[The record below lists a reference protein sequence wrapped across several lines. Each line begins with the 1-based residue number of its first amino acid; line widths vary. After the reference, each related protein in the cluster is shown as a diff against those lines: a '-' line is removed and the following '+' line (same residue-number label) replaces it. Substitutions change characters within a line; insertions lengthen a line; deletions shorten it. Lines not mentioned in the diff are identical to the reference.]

1 MYALVDGNSFYASC
15 EQIFRPDLTDKP
27 VVVLSNND
35 GCIVA
40 RNAQAKALGI
50 PDLVP
55 YFQQKDV
62 LHKHGVHVFS
72 SNYEL
77 YGDISRR
84 MMDILGSMVGD
95 IEIYS
100 IDEAFLRLLSTTK
113 DYTAF
118 GHILKDRVARDLGMP
133 VCAGIAPTK
142 TLAKLANRAA
152 KKIPALKGVCAMDTQ
167 AKRDWVLK
175 RFETRAIWGVGARI
189 SARLAEMGI
198 HTAYQLAQTSSKH
211 LRKQFSVVLERTV
224 RELNGEPCIP
234 FDEEPAP
241 KKEIICSR
249 SFSRKLTD
257 CAELQQAMS
266 KYADRACEKLRQ
278 QDGLTAMFMVFV
290 ESSRFKGPQYA
301 NQKVVKLDRYTNDTR
316 VISAAASQAAGEL
329 FRSNIP
335 FHKCG
340 ILLMELKK
348 RRPEQLHFFT
358 PRQSAESRRLMDSL
372 DAVNRRFGRGT
383 LTLANQGLNPSWK
396 MARGMMSPRYTTDWK
411 EIPVVRA

>member
-15 EQIFRPDLTDKP
+15 EQIFRPDLKGKP

-40 RNAQAKALGI
+40 RNAAAKALGI
-50 PDLVP
+50 PDLEP
-55 YFQQKDV
+55 YFKQKD
-62 LHKHGVHVFS
+62 LLDRHGVHVFS

-84 MMDILGSMVGD
+84 MMDTLGSMVGD

-100 IDEAFLRLLSTTK
+100 IDECFLRLLSTTK
-113 DYTAF
+113 DYKAF
-118 GHILKDRVARDLGMP
+118 GQQLKETVGRDIGMP

-152 KKIPALKGVCAMDTQ
+152 KKIPALKGVCAMDTK
-167 AKRDWVLK
+167 AKQEWVLK

-189 SARLAEMGI
+189 SARLTEMGI
-198 HTAYQLAQTSSKH
+198 HTAFQLSQASPKH
-211 LRKQFSVVLERTV
+211 LRKHFSVVLERTV

-249 SFSRKLTD
+249 SFSHKIHN
-257 CAELQQAMS
+257 APELQQAMS

-278 QDGLTAMFMVFV
+278 QDGLTSMFMVFV
-290 ESSRFKGPQYA
+290 ESSRFKGPQYS
-301 NQKVVKLDRYTNDTR
+301 NQKIVKLDRYTNDTR

-329 FRSNIP
+329 FRPNVP

-340 ILLMELKK
+340 ILLMELKE
-348 RRPEQLHFFT
+348 RQPEQLHFFT
-358 PRQSAESRRLMDSL
+358 PQQSNESRQLMKSL
-372 DAVNRRFGRGT
+372 DAVNHRFGRGT
-383 LTLANQGLNPSWK
+383 LTLANQGINPSWK
-396 MARGMMSPRYTTDWK
+396 MAREKMSPRYTTNWN
-411 EIPVVRA
+411 ELPSVLA

>member
-15 EQIFRPDLTDKP
+15 EQIFRPDLKGKP

-40 RNAQAKALGI
+40 RNAAAKALGI
-50 PDLVP
+50 PDLEP
-55 YFQQKDV
+55 YFKQKD
-62 LHKHGVHVFS
+62 LLDKHNVHVFS

-84 MMDILGSMVGD
+84 MMDTLGSMVGD

-100 IDEAFLRLLSTTK
+100 IDECFLRLLSTTK
-113 DYTAF
+113 DYKSF
-118 GHILKDRVARDLGMP
+118 GHRLKETVGRDIGMP

-152 KKIPALKGVCAMDTQ
+152 KKIPVLNGVCAMDTK
-167 AKRDWVLK
+167 AKQEWVLK

-189 SARLAEMGI
+189 SAGLAEMGI
-198 HTAYQLAQTSSKH
+198 TTAYQLSQASPKH
-211 LRKQFSVVLERTV
+211 LRKQFSVVLERTI

-234 FDEEPAP
+234 LDEEPSP

-249 SFSRKLTD
+249 SFSHKIHTSL
-257 CAELQQAMS
+257 ELQQAMS

-278 QDGLTAMFMVFV
+278 QDGLTSMFMAFV
-290 ESSRFKGPQYA
+290 ESSRFKGPQYS
-301 NQKVVKLDRYTNDTR
+301 NHKIVKLDRYTNDTR

-329 FRSNIP
+329 FRPNVP

-340 ILLMELKK
+340 ILLMELKE
-348 RRPEQLHFFT
+348 RQPEQLHFFT
-358 PRQSAESRRLMDSL
+358 PQQSSESRQLMKSL
-372 DAVNRRFGRGT
+372 DTVNQRYGRGT
-383 LTLANQGLNPSWK
+383 LKLANQGINPSWK
-396 MARGMMSPRYTTDWK
+396 MAREKMSPRYTTNWK
-411 EIPVVRA
+411 ELPRVIA

>member
-15 EQIFRPDLTDKP
+15 EQIFRPDLKGKP

-40 RNAQAKALGI
+40 RNAAAKALGI
-50 PDLVP
+50 PDLEP
-55 YFQQKDV
+55 YFKQKD
-62 LHKHGVHVFS
+62 LLDKHGVHVFS

-95 IEIYS
+95 IEVYS
-100 IDEAFLRLLSTTK
+100 IDEAFLQLLSTTK
-113 DYTAF
+113 DYKAF
-118 GHILKDRVARDLGMP
+118 GQRLKDSVGRDIGMP

-152 KKIPALKGVCAMDTQ
+152 KKIPVLNGVCAMDTK
-167 AKRDWVLK
+167 AKQEWVLK

-198 HTAYQLAQTSSKH
+198 TTAYQLSQASPKH
-211 LRKQFSVVLERTV
+211 LRKHFSVVLERTV

-234 FDEEPAP
+234 LDEEPAP

-249 SFSRKLTD
+249 SFSHKIHTAL
-257 CAELQQAMS
+257 ELQQAMS

-278 QDGLTAMFMVFV
+278 QDGLTSMFMIFV
-290 ESSRFKGPQYA
+290 ESSRFKGPQYS
-301 NQKVVKLDRYTNDTR
+301 NQKIVKLDRYTNDTR
-316 VISAAASQAAGEL
+316 VISTAASQAAGEL
-329 FRSNIP
+329 FRPNVP

-340 ILLMELKK
+340 ILLMELKE
-348 RRPEQLHFFT
+348 RQPEQLHFFT
-358 PRQSAESRRLMDSL
+358 PQQTTESRQLMKSL
-372 DAVNRRFGRGT
+372 DAVNQRFGRGT
-383 LTLANQGLNPSWK
+383 LTLANQGINPSWK
-396 MARGMMSPRYTTDWK
+396 MARERMSPRYTTNWN
-411 EIPVVRA
+411 ELPLVRA

>member
-15 EQIFRPDLTDKP
+15 EQIFRPDLIDKP

-55 YFQQKDV
+55 YFQQKD
-62 LHKHGVHVFS
+62 LLDQQGVHVFS

-84 MMDILGSMVGD
+84 MMDILGSLVGD

-113 DYTAF
+113 DYNAF
-118 GHILKDRVARDLGMP
+118 GHVLKDRVKRELGMP

-142 TLAKLANRAA
+142 TLAKLANKAA
-152 KKIPALKGVCAMDTQ
+152 KKIPALKGVCAMDSK
-167 AKRDWVLK
+167 AKQDWVLK

-198 HTAYQLAQTSSKH
+198 HTAYQLAHASSKH
-211 LRKQFSVVLERTV
+211 LRKRFSVILERTV

-249 SFSRKLTD
+249 SFSRKLTNCD
-257 CAELQQAMS
+257 ELQQAMS

-301 NQKVVKLDRYTNDTR
+301 NQKIVKLDRYTNDIR
-316 VISAAASQAAGEL
+316 VISAAASRAAGEL
-329 FRSNIP
+329 FRPNVP

-340 ILLMELKK
+340 ILLMELKE

-358 PRQSAESRRLMDSL
+358 PQQSTESRRLMDSL

-383 LTLANQGLNPSWK
+383 LALANQGLNPSWK
-396 MARGMMSPRYTTDWK
+396 MARGMMSPRYTTNWS
-411 EIPVVRA
+411 EIPTVQA